1 MDQVGVTVK
10 VRLSFTFLPFSA
22 LCLRAQGGH
31 WTLDNASLNDAFL
44 KELEILLRPRE
55 VEFDH
60 KDNHIR
66 CFPHVTNICSN
77 HVIEAFTNISLVD
90 DTGGFIASA
99 SGPPSDP
106 DNQTYEEAVA
116 RDPIALCRS
125 TVRAVRASGQ
135 RRDHLAEVIEDGNK
149 KGWFKSVREPN
160 VTIQVKQAQLVW
172 DMKVRW
178 DSLHFMINRFR
189 KLRPVCLNSII
200 L

>member
-1 MDQVGVTVK
+1 MLSSKNLRYFYALT
-10 VRLSFTFLPFSA
+10 RLWSIT
-22 LCLRAQGGH
+22 R
-31 WTLDNASLNDAFL
+31 T
-44 KELEILLRPRE
+44 
-55 VEFDH
+55 
-60 KDNHIR
+60 HIQ

-90 DTGGFIASA
+90 DTGGFITSA

-116 RDPIALCRS
+116 CDPIALCRS
-125 TVRAVRASGQ
+125 TVQAVCASGQ

-178 DSLHFMINRFR
+178 DSLYFMINRFR
-189 KLRPVCLNSII
+189 KLRLVCLNSII

>member
-1 MDQVGVTVK
+1 MLT
-10 VRLSFTFLPFSA
+10 P
-22 LCLRAQGGH
+22 AQGGH

-44 KELEILLRPRE
+44 KELGILLRPHE

-60 KDNHIR
+60 KENHIR
-66 CFPHVTNICSN
+66 CFPHVTNVCST
-77 HVIEAFTNISLVD
+77 HVIEAFTNITLVD
-90 DTGGFIASA
+90 DTGEFIASA

-106 DNQTYEEAVA
+106 DTQTYEEAVG

-125 TVRAVRASGQ
+125 TVRAVRASGK

-149 KGWFKSVREPN
+149 KGWFKSIEDPTK
-160 VTIQVKQAQLVW
+160 TIQVKPVQLIR

-178 DSLHFMINRFR
+178 DSLYLMINRFR
-189 KLRPVCLNSII
+189 KLRPVCLNPVA

>member
-1 MDQVGVTVK
+1 LDRVGITVK
-10 VRLSFTFLPFSA
+10 ARTSFIFLVFST
-22 LCLRAQGGH
+22 LYLLAQVGH

-55 VEFDH
+55 IEFNH

-66 CFPHVTNICSN
+66 CFPHVTNVCSN
-77 HVIEAFTNISLVD
+77 HVIEAFTNIALVD
-90 DTGGFIASA
+90 DTGEFIASA
-99 SGPPSDP
+99 AGPPSDP
-106 DNQTYEEAVA
+106 DHQSYEEAVA

-135 RRDHLAEVIEDGNK
+135 RRDHLEEVIADGNK
-149 KGWFKSVREPN
+149 KGWFKSIKDPT
-160 VTIQVKQAQLVW
+160 VTIQVKQAQLVR

-178 DSLHFMINRFR
+178 DSLYFMINRFR
-189 KLRPVCLNSII
+189 KLRPVCLNSFV